1 MPIATAARQK
11 LLILLAIACSGCF
24 VTGALERVF
33 TGGEAGITCFRIPAI
48 IQTANGTLL
57 AFAEARHGSCSDRA
71 VYGIVVRR
79 STDAGKTW
87 QNISVVAG
95 GAKGA
100 IGNPYP
106 IAMASGKVALVY
118 VNHTGGHGA
127 DLGGGNGV
135 VFSSDDGQT
144 WTLPLDISESFGP
157 ARGSLP
163 GPGAGIQLASG
174 RLLVVSHHG
183 AYSSDCI
190 TYSDDEGRT
199 WTTVNASF
207 PKMDEATLADL
218 GGGRVLLNM
227 RHLQEKMKGR
237 AVARS
242 KDGGLTWSNVS
253 YDSKLVG
260 PVCQGSLATI
270 SGNLY
275 FSNPASNTTR
285 SHLTVRRSD
294 DGGHTWNSQLEI
306 QAKPSAGYSSLLQ
319 GPVGG
324 STFGGILYESDS
336 TGCIDF
342 ATFPLDLKHVQ
353 PASIAI

>member
-1 MPIATAARQK
+1 MLAMTAKQK
-11 LLILLAIACSGCF
+11 LLFLLTSACLVCVANSA
-24 VTGALERVF
+24 VERVF
-33 TGGEAGITCFRIPAI
+33 TAGVAGISCFRIPAI
-48 IQTANGTLL
+48 VQTANGTLL
-57 AFAEARHGSCSDRA
+57 AFAEARHGSCGDGA
-71 VYGIVVRR
+71 VHEIVTRR
-79 STDAGKTW
+79 STDGGKTW
-87 QNISVVAG
+87 QSIAVVVGSARDVV
-95 GAKGA
+95 
-100 IGNPYP
+100 GNPYP
-106 IAMASGKVALVY
+106 IAMKSGKVALVY

-144 WTLPLDISESFGP
+144 WTAPIDVSESFGK

-183 AYSSDCI
+183 AYSRDYI
-190 TYSDDEGRT
+190 AYSDDEGQS
-199 WTTVNASF
+199 WATVNVSF

-218 GGGRVLLNM
+218 GGGQVLLNM
-227 RHLQEKMKGR
+227 RHQQEPLRGR

-242 KDGGLTWSNVS
+242 KDGGLSWSNVS
-253 YDSKLVG
+253 YDSKLFG

-275 FSNPASNTTR
+275 FSNPASHTTR

-306 QAKPSAGYSSLLQ
+306 QAERSAGYSSLLE
-319 GPVGG
+319 GRIGV
-324 STFGGILYESDS
+324 SNFGGILYESGAK
-336 TGCIDF
+336 GCVDF
-342 ATFPLDLKHVQ
+342 ASFPLNLQ
-353 PASIAI
+353 TASIAV